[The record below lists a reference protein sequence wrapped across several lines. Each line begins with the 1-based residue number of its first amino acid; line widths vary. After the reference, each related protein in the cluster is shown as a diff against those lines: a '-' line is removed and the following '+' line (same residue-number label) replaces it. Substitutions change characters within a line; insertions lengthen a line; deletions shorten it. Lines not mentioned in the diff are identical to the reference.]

1 MSTGTIM
8 AGCEGNSATT
18 GPENPAS
25 GREEIAARRKEMET
39 PEASEIPHKDG
50 RGRPGKFIRLNV
62 ELPMGDAQA
71 AHGLAGKRMRQLGEY
86 VSLDRIISEAI
97 QAYAKSQ
104 STEAA
109 S

>member
-1 MSTGTIM
+1 
-8 AGCEGNSATT
+8 
-18 GPENPAS
+18 
-25 GREEIAARRKEMET
+25 
-39 PEASEIPHKDG
+39 
-50 RGRPGKFIRLNV
+50 
-62 ELPMGDAQA
+62 
-71 AHGLAGKRMRQLGEY
+71 MRQLGEY